1 MRARRFISRLA
12 AVSFGLGVGWLL
24 TADRGSAA
32 SVESGKQAYLRSG
45 CWGCHGTVGQG
56 GVAGPRLAPD
66 PLPPEAFAAIVRTS
80 NRAMPPYR
88 ESVLSDQDLAD
99 IYAYMQSIPQAA
111 DHRTIP
117 LLAR

>member
-1 MRARRFISRLA
+1 MA
-12 AVSFGLGVGWLL
+12 
-24 TADRGSAA
+24 ADRASAA
-32 SVESGKQAYLRSG
+32 SVENGKQAYLRSG

-56 GVAGPRLAPD
+56 GAAGPRLAPG

-99 IYAYMQSIPQAA
+99 IYSYMQSIPEAA
-111 DHRTIP
+111 DRRTIP